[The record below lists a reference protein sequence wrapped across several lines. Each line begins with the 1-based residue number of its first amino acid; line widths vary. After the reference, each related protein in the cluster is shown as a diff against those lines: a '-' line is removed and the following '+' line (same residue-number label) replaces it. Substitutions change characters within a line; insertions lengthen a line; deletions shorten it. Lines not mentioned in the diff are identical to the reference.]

1 MLDPILTV
9 TKAVA
14 AGHRAPLYTKA
25 DFYAEIGKRAEALRR
40 EGETKEQSFTRFITQ
55 ESEGKTLYT
64 ALKRSQGTIEAA
76 APRQVTKT
84 EPTPVPSYLKLQ
96 AKAAELRKSDSKLTA
111 FTKAYVDPANRGLV
125 AQYKREEAAQR
136 EETMRKYAQN
146 VVAPSQP
153 SVGKGA
159 LYPSGQLASA
169 RAIR

>member
-1 MLDPILTV
+1 
-9 TKAVA
+9 
-14 AGHRAPLYTKA
+14 
-25 DFYAEIGKRAEALRR
+25 
-40 EGETKEQSFTRFITQ
+40 
-55 ESEGKTLYT
+55 
-64 ALKRSQGTIEAA
+64 
-76 APRQVTKT
+76 VTKT

-96 AKAAELRKSDSKLTA
+96 AKAAELRKSDSKLTEAQA

-169 RAIR
+169 RLSDKASTLATVTGLDHPSCLARVRAAEPE